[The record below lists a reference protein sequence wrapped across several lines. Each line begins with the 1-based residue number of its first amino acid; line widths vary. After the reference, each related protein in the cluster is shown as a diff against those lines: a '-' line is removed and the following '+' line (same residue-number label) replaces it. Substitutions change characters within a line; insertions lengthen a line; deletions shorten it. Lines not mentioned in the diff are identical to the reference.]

1 MISIVIPAHNR
12 PAYLLE
18 AVNSIA
24 EQNYHNFEVVVIDD
38 GSTPAI
44 EKAPLQAILGEQLK
58 LIRQNEALGIPKTK
72 NAGIKAA
79 SGEVILL
86 LDDDDL
92 LSPEALLTISTSF
105 TKQPEL
111 DCIFMGVEPFGPYA
125 TNPKKNRET
134 AINKIFS
141 RLNPEE
147 SNGLYHFSSELF
159 YELLHSVPID
169 FQRPAARR
177 GAWNIVGGF
186 DENAQYSESTWAIR
200 AATMCTVALTKKP
213 LNLWRIHDSNFG
225 WPEGKNPHQI
235 KTGHM
240 DIAITTA
247 NQLLTDTLKQRQNMN
262 TRIKALKHQRAE
274 LLFAKAYYLRDKDWV
289 EGLKTLSAAFFIK
302 PQPVHLKLAV
312 KYLIAPQMT
321 TKTDRKNTLP
331 WSGEQ

>member
-18 AVNSIA
+18 AVKSIT
-24 EQNYHNFEVVVIDD
+24 EQNYHNFEVVVIGD

-44 EKAPLQAILGEQLK
+44 EKAPLQAILGEHLK
-58 LIRQNEALGIPKTK
+58 LIRHNKALGIPKTK

-92 LSPEALLTISTSF
+92 LSPEALRTIGTSF
-105 TKQPEL
+105 TEHPEL

-147 SNGLYHFSSELF
+147 SNGLYHFSPELF

-225 WPEGKNPHQI
+225 WPEGKSPHQI
-235 KTGHM
+235 KTRQM

-247 NQLLTDTLKQRQNMN
+247 NQLLTDTLKQRQNIN

-274 LLFAKAYYLRDKDWV
+274 LLFAKAYYLRDKDWL